1 VLFSIIIPTYNR
13 RDLLRRTLDSVRAQT
28 FTDSETI
35 VVDDGS
41 TDGTAE
47 YLARLAGKV
56 RVVRQSNSGPGAA
69 RNAAAAIAAGEYLAF
84 LDSDDMWFPWTLATY
99 ARVIDAGSPA
109 VITGRHIDFT
119 EERLLNGM
127 QESPLRTRRFDDFLS
142 CSEHPVAAGTCIL
155 VVRRATF
162 MAAGG
167 FTDRLIN
174 GEDIDLVLRLGDAGA
189 FVQVIEP
196 ITVGWRNHVLR
207 ETANLR
213 RSVEG
218 MNYLIDQERT
228 GRYPGGGGRA
238 RERRRIIT
246 RQVRPV
252 SFALLHA
259 GQPRAAMQLYKST
272 VAWHRAEGRWRYL
285 GAFPL
290 YWAGTAAR
298 SGWRR

>member
-28 FTDSETI
+28 FTDFETI

-41 TDGTAE
+41 TDGTME

-56 RVVRQSNSGPGAA
+56 RVIQQANAGPGAA
-69 RNAAAAIAAGEYLAF
+69 RNAGVAVAAGTYLAF

-99 ARVIDAGSPA
+99 ARAIDAGAPA
-109 VITGRHIDFT
+109 LITGRHIDFS
-119 EERLLNGM
+119 EERLLNGV
-127 QESPLRTRRFDDFLS
+127 QERPVRTRRFDDFLG

-155 VVRRATF
+155 VVERATF
-162 MAAGG
+162 LAAGG
-167 FTDRLIN
+167 FTNRVLN

-196 ITVGWRNHVLR
+196 ITIGWRNHGTR
-207 ETANLR
+207 ETANLQ
-213 RSVEG
+213 RSVDG
-218 MNYLIDQERT
+218 MNYLIDQERS
-228 GRYPGGGGRA
+228 GKYPGGDGRA

-246 RQVRPV
+246 RQVRPI
-252 SFALLHA
+252 SFALLRA
-259 GQPRAAMQLYKST
+259 GQARAAMQLYMST
-272 VAWHRAEGRWRYL
+272 LAWHRAEGRWRYL
-285 GAFPL
+285 GAFPI
-290 YWAGTAAR
+290 YWAGAAAR